1 MPVDAQADIL
11 TAEKLNEKDVRDTKV
26 TSMNFEGPYSVLIEF
41 SNGIVARLHPADDHW
56 MSFVGE
62 KVLELSHSDLGKF
75 SFLRIRFQ
83 SGKVGLFKA

>member
-1 MPVDAQADIL
+1 MPVDAQTEIVIA
-11 TAEKLNEKDVRDTKV
+11 AKLQASEVRDTTV

-41 SNGIVARLHPADDHW
+41 SNGVVARLHPADDHW

-62 KVLELSHSDLGKF
+62 KVEELSHSDLGKF

-83 SGKVGLFKA
+83 SGKVGLFRA

>member
-1 MPVDAQADIL
+1 MPVDAQTDVQ
-11 TAEKLNEKDVRDTKV
+11 TAEKLRAQDIRDATV

-41 SNGIVARLHPADDHW
+41 SNGVVTRLHPADDHW

-62 KVLELSHSDLGKF
+62 KVEELSHSDLGKF

-83 SGKVGLFKA
+83 SGKVGLFRT